1 MSTLSQLLIEAADGI
16 TVNWSKLPSKIYHSN
31 LKDSHKP
38 RSGTH
43 DKSIYDEVQRWSGK
57 NENEPE
63 LCCAM
68 GRAKVFA
75 SMNDVLSVILFEP
88 FTIDSMLD
96 GADAIE
102 VIPANKFHVQES
114 RNHHHQNQQQL
125 QQHRKIQSR
134 TRHLSYSD
142 EDEDDESEANES
154 TFSSTVIASS
164 TSATADSSNTTTTK
178 HHTVV
183 EEQVTVTHVKVKAV
197 WPASPRDFCVASTVS
212 VIERD
217 PSQNNKPKKVCIVS
231 MSCNHPKCPQPKD
244 QYVRG
249 KLGIGGW
256 IVTCEYDPVYMME
269 ITTITNVTQIDLCGS
284 LPHWI
289 VAETIKNN
297 GEGCGK
303 LKQIIEKRVH
313 HQNWKASP
321 FTLPGDIIESD
332 LPIPQK
338 KDTILSAPSSSFS
351 ESISTDNQ
359 IEVQSSLTL
368 QIVETPSSSQSA
380 TEKVEREIVITEK
393 ELKVIE
399 YEYEYKKDIPLE
411 TIEKNEEEINSIVS
425 APIQVITL
433 TNKMILIHGV
443 SQVVTENSFMEIYY
457 DPKYNHSQQG

>member
-1 MSTLSQLLIEAADGI
+1 MEAADGI
-16 TVNWSKLPSKIYHSN
+16 TVNWSKLPSKSYHSN
-31 LKDSHKP
+31 LKDLYRLRPSQ
-38 RSGTH
+38 

-57 NENEPE
+57 NVNEPE

-68 GRAKVFA
+68 GRAKVLA

-96 GADAIE
+96 CVDAIE
-102 VIPANKFHVQES
+102 AIPANKFKVQEL
-114 RNHHHQNQQQL
+114 HE
-125 QQHRKIQSR
+125 HRKMQSR
-134 TRHLSYSD
+134 ARHASYSD

-154 TFSSTVIASS
+154 AFSSTVIASS
-164 TSATADSSNTTTTK
+164 TSATLDSSTK
-178 HHTVV
+178 HYSVV
-183 EEQVTVTHVKVKAV
+183 EEQVTASHVKVKAV
-197 WPASPRDFCVASTVS
+197 WPASPRDFCVVSTVS

-217 PSQNNKPKKVCIVS
+217 PLQKNKPKKVCIVS
-231 MSCNHPKCPQPKD
+231 MSSHHPKCPSPKD
-244 QYVRG
+244 PYVRG

-256 IVTCEYDPVYMME
+256 IVTCEYDPVYMMD

-297 GEGCGK
+297 GEVCGK

-332 LPIPQK
+332 LPTPQK
-338 KDTILSAPSSSFS
+338 KDTILSASSSFS

-359 IEVQSSLTL
+359 IEVRSSLTL
-368 QIVETPSSSQSA
+368 SVVEMPPSQPVI
-380 TEKVEREIVITEK
+380 EKEKREVVIMEE

-399 YEYEYKKDIPLE
+399 THFRNNTPLKATE
-411 TIEKNEEEINSIVS
+411 SDEKIDAMVS
-425 APIQVITL
+425 SSIQVVTL
-433 TNKMILIHGV
+433 TNKMILVHGV
-443 SQVVTENSFMEIYY
+443 SKVETENSFLEIYY
-457 DPKYNHSQQG
+457 DPNYNHSQQG